1 MTPMTLQALGSTLLL
16 DVGRYGYAALGAG
29 VLLENAG
36 VPVPGETMLLAAASL
51 AARGRLSIF
60 LVALVAAAAAITGDN
75 IGFAIGRLGG
85 RPFLERFGGWVLIT
99 PERLDRMDGFFR
111 KRGPVAVFGARF
123 VPALRVVAAL
133 VAGSSSI
140 HWLTFTIYNALGALA
155 WASGVSALGYFGTGA
170 VASVLPWLRG
180 AHLGVWG
187 LILASALALA
197 GHAAFEAVHE
207 RRMRTATK
215 VRRRRKRRS

>member
-1 MTPMTLQALGSTLLL
+1 MQTKTLSTLFSTALLALTLGATLLL
-16 DVGRYGYAALGAG
+16 DVGRYGYTALGAG

-36 VPVPGETMLLAAASL
+36 VPVPGETMLLAAAAL

-111 KRGPVAVFGARF
+111 KRGPVAATTAIRRSRYRG
-123 VPALRVVAAL
+123 ALR
-133 VAGSSSI
+133 S
-140 HWLTFTIYNALGALA
+140 WLHSKT
-155 WASGVSALGYFGTGA
+155 
-170 VASVLPWLRG
+170 
-180 AHLGVWG
+180 
-187 LILASALALA
+187 
-197 GHAAFEAVHE
+197 
-207 RRMRTATK
+207 
-215 VRRRRKRRS
+215 